1 MWLVNSSVRQA
12 KKSADPEFMP
22 FPEAFNKETDEDK
35 DVKDDKEG
43 GFECLKN
50 RALVLQFVKSPM
62 SVNPCMSKQTNI
74 YLQGEDRLL
83 LNLTEQRKRRR
94 SRKSEPG
101 GSLRRPDLA
110 RAAWHS
116 GAERV

>member
-1 MWLVNSSVRQA
+1 MNFFALDVVPCTIWYVLLQDWSAEGYQLWLVNSSVRQA

-35 DVKDDKEG
+35 DVKDDREG

-74 YLQGEDRLL
+74 YLQVG
-83 LNLTEQRKRRR
+83 
-94 SRKSEPG
+94 SEN
-101 GSLRRPDLA
+101 D
-110 RAAWHS
+110 
-116 GAERV
+116 